1 MDSNPFYFDEINVKG
16 KNIPMVV
23 EKEST
28 KPKISPKRAIQSKKR
43 SPNKSNKY
51 QQLMQGKIRNLSV
64 SHNSKANS
72 SSEGKEI
79 TVRDQGIGASSQL
92 SKRSGDPSPLN
103 SADKLKLLDAQN

>member
-1 MDSNPFYFDEINVKG
+1 
-16 KNIPMVV
+16 
-23 EKEST
+23 
-28 KPKISPKRAIQSKKR
+28 
-43 SPNKSNKY
+43 
-51 QQLMQGKIRNLSV
+51 MQGKIHNLSV

-103 SADKLKLLDAQN
+103 SADKLKLLDAQQ